1 MELILIPITAILN
14 RIRGGGIIPFPE
26 WLPRKL
32 VSGVILSI
40 LVAVIVNF
48 SCADCQLYQSF
59 LAGSVALGGWYC
71 RNLVGT
77 HRGLDIL
84 WHKNVE
90 ANILFMCAR
99 GLLTLATTIPLAYVL
114 GNWWIAPLGL
124 IGALQGIWYKV
135 ATWVPISKQNTFVE
149 LADGAT
155 YGLIL
160 FLCVTLST

>member
-1 MELILIPITAILN
+1 MTELLLIPATAILN

-32 VSGVILSI
+32 VSGFLLACITEVILVSHSLSVNKVFAVGIII
-40 LVAVIVNF
+40 LV
-48 SCADCQLYQSF
+48 
-59 LAGSVALGGWYC
+59 GWYC

-84 WHKNVE
+84 WHKNVKD
-90 ANILFMCAR
+90 NILFMCAR

-114 GNWWIAPLGL
+114 DNWWIAPLGL

-135 ATWVPISKQNTFVE
+135 ATWVPISNQNTFVE

-155 YGLIL
+155 YGLAL